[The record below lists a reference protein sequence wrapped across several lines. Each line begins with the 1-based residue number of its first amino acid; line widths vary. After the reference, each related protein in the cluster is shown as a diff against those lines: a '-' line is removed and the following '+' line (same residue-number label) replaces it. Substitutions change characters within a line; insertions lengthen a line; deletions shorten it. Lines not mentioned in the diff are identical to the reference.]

1 MIWARAICFNED
13 HHLTSNTFPRGVV
26 QCHFSF
32 PVANITDDSKD
43 SQTVIVAA
51 GVSAG
56 VVFVAVIV
64 ITPGGVYIWYRKKIR
79 PDGKTVM
86 INYLAL

>member
-1 MIWARAICFNED
+1 M
-13 HHLTSNTFPRGVV
+13 V

-32 PVANITDDSKD
+32 TVANITDDSKD
-43 SQTVIVAA
+43 FPTIPVVIGVCA
-51 GVSAG
+51 GVA
-56 VVFVAVIV
+56 FVAVIV
-64 ITPGGVYIWYRKKIR
+64 ITPGGVYIWYRKKKIR